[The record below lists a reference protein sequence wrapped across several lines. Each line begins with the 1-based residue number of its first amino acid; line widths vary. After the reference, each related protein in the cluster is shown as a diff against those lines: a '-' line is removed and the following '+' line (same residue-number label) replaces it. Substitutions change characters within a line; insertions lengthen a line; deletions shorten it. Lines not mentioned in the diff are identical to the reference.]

1 MVPPRLFRFL
11 LPVVLVVSAP
21 LAYSDDSR
29 NAEGRATPGA
39 VAGGASAWLMK
50 MNEAPRRLDY
60 EGTFVYQRGT
70 QLDAM
75 RIVHKSEKGTVRERL
90 VSLNGAAREIVRNER
105 EVLCY
110 LPDENS
116 VVVEHRKADAR
127 RFPSVL
133 PERLAELG
141 THYTFQLGG
150 SERIAGRMAQQ
161 VVIQPRD
168 AYRYGYRLWADRDT
182 GLLLKTELL
191 DHQGRALEQFMF
203 TQLRLGAVP
212 ARALQPENPGKGW
225 VWYREDRAPPAAP
238 ARRWAAAQLPAGFK
252 LSHQVM
258 RRIPMRNKT
267 VEHLVYSD
275 GLATVSL
282 FVEPLDPQDKPGM
295 QGLSHMGA
303 VHAYS
308 ARVNGHQVTAVG
320 EVPAETVAMVA
331 KSVAPAR

>member
-1 MVPPRLFRFL
+1 MSPSHLLRFL
-11 LPVVLVVSAP
+11 LPAVFVACASPGYAG
-21 LAYSDDSR
+21 DD
-29 NAEGRATPGA
+29 AH
-39 VAGGASAWLMK
+39 AWLMK
-50 MNEAPRRLDY
+50 MNEAPRRLDF
-60 EGTFVYQRGT
+60 EGTFVYQRGA

-75 RIVHKSEKGTVRERL
+75 RIVHKAEKGTTRERL
-90 VSLNGAAREIVRNER
+90 VSLNGAAREIVRTER

-116 VVVEHRKADAR
+116 VVVEHRKLDAR
-127 RFPSVL
+127 HFPSVL

-141 THYTFQLGG
+141 THYTFRLGD
-150 SERIAGRMAQQ
+150 RARVAGRVAQL
-161 VVIQPRD
+161 VTIHPRD

-191 DHQGRALEQFMF
+191 DPRGRALEQFMF
-203 TQLRLGAVP
+203 TQLRIGAVP
-212 ARALQPENPGKGW
+212 AQALQPENLGKGW

-238 ARRWAAAQLPAGFK
+238 AQRWGAAQLPGGFK

-282 FVEPLDPQDKPGM
+282 FVEALAEQEPPGIR
-295 QGLSHMGA
+295 GLSHMGA
-303 VHAYS
+303 VHAYG
-308 ARVNGHQVTAVG
+308 ARVNGHQVTVVG
-320 EVPAETVAMVA
+320 EVPAETVALIA
-331 KSVAPAR
+331 KSVARAR

>member
-1 MVPPRLFRFL
+1 MAPSLLPRLL
-11 LPVVLVVSAP
+11 LPAVLVACAP
-21 LAYSDDSR
+21 LAYAGDNSR
-29 NAEGRATPGA
+29 DGGTAAEDAH
-39 VAGGASAWLMK
+39 AWLMK

-60 EGTFVYQRGT
+60 EGTFVYQRGA

-75 RIVHKSEKGTVRERL
+75 RIVHKSEQGTVRERL

-105 EVLCY
+105 EVQCY

-116 VVVEHRKADAR
+116 VVIEHRKVDTR

-141 THYTFQLGG
+141 IHYTFQLGG
-150 SERIAGRMAQQ
+150 RERIAGRVAQQ
-161 VVIQPRD
+161 VVIHPRD
-168 AYRYGYRLWADRDT
+168 AYRYGYRLWADRET

-191 DHQGRALEQFMF
+191 DRQGRALEQFMF
-203 TQLRLGAVP
+203 TQLRVGTVP
-212 ARALQPENPGKGW
+212 TQALQPENPGKGW

-238 ARRWAAAQLPAGFK
+238 AQRWAAAQLPGGFK

-258 RRIPMRNKT
+258 RRLPMRNKT

-282 FVEPLDPQDKPGM
+282 FVEALDRQEKPGM
-295 QGLSHMGA
+295 QGPSHMGA
-303 VHAYS
+303 VHAYG
-308 ARVNGHQVTAVG
+308 ARVNGHQVTVVG
-320 EVPAETVAMVA
+320 EVPAETVAMIA
-331 KSVAPAR
+331 RSVAPAR